1 MNRFS
6 QSLIKRIKKYYYIEP
21 KKLLEL
27 GNIEREKYKNHPWGK
42 NVLMPVDDYSDGFD
56 SESICLESI
65 EETSVFGSEYK
76 RRQIKSVTFLD
87 TLQNMPESA
96 FDVSA
101 TFDKSVMAWVVEAEE
116 RKLKNGSSMK
126 MYHLFIAADGGINGG
141 LACSYLFA
149 GYCCVERIDFNGCF
163 HTDGA
168 VLMNNMFSDCY
179 HLTELDLSSF
189 NVGLLENTNA
199 MFECCQELS
208 AVNFGD
214 FLAPALEYTNSM
226 FFGCEK
232 LINVVTANEKVIREY
247 EKRENSLIKLNKI
260 FEEVRKGVLWI
271 ELALENLYKKI
282 PEPGPRLKIFT
293 VDLKIEKLSNAKP
306 REIPKRVSEQIDN
319 MIDNMIDNIIDIKFN
334 TLETDIFNCWI
345 KDHSVPEYL
354 RSKRIVYVPKN
365 PSANNKLRIMDN
377 NSDRNYASH
386 KKGKRHR
393 PFR

>member
-1 MNRFS
+1 MNSFT
-6 QSLIKRIKKYYYIEP
+6 QNLIDRIKKYYHIEP
-21 KKLLEL
+21 EELLEL

-56 SESICLESI
+56 SKSICFESI
-65 EETSVFGSEYK
+65 EETRVFGSEYK

-87 TLQNMPESA
+87 TLKNMPEAA

-101 TFDKSVMAWVVEAEE
+101 TFDESVMAWVVEAEE

-199 MFECCQELS
+199 MFEYCQELS

-214 FLAPALEYTNSM
+214 FFAPVLEHTHSM

-232 LINVVTANEKVIREY
+232 LINVVTSNEKVIREY

-260 FEEVRKGVLWI
+260 FEEVRKGALWL
-271 ELALENLYKKI
+271 EMALEDLYNKI

-293 VDLKIEKLSNAKP
+293 VALKIEKLSNAKP
-306 REIPKRVSEQIDN
+306 REIPKSVSGQIVN
-319 MIDNMIDNIIDIKFN
+319 MNDFKFEI
-334 TLETDIFNCWI
+334 LETDIFNCCI
-345 KDHSVPEYL
+345 TDHSVPEYL
-354 RSKRIVYVPKN
+354 RSKRIVYVPKDS
-365 PSANNKLRIMDN
+365 SANNKLRIMDN
-377 NSDRNYASH
+377 NSGRNYASR

>member
-1 MNRFS
+1 MNSFS
-6 QSLIKRIKKYYYIEP
+6 QNLINRRKKHYYIQPE
-21 KKLLEL
+21 KLLEL
-27 GNIEREKYKNHPWGK
+27 VNIEREKYKNHPWGK
-42 NVLMPVDDYSDGFD
+42 NLLMPVDDYSDGFD
-56 SESICLESI
+56 SKSVCLESI
-65 EETSVFGSEYK
+65 EETSVFGSVYK
-76 RRQIKSVTFLD
+76 RWQIKSVTFLD

-101 TFDKSVMAWVVEAEE
+101 TFDKSVMAWVVGAEE

-126 MYHLFIAADGGINGG
+126 MYHLFIAADGGINGAI
-141 LACSYLFA
+141 ACSYLFA
-149 GYCCVERIDFNGCF
+149 GYGCVERIDFNGCF

-199 MFECCQELS
+199 MFEYCYELS

-214 FLAPALEYTNSM
+214 FFAPSLENTHSM
-226 FFGCEK
+226 FFDCVK
-232 LINVVTANEKVIREY
+232 LINVVTANENVIREY

-260 FEEVRKGVLWI
+260 IQEVRKGASWL
-271 ELALENLYKKI
+271 EMALEDLYNKI
-282 PEPGPRLKIFT
+282 PEPGPQVKIIT
-293 VDLKIEKLSNAKP
+293 ADIKIEKLFNAKP
-306 REIPKRVSEQIDN
+306 REIPKSFSEQIGN
-319 MIDNMIDNIIDIKFN
+319 MNDFKLQI
-334 TLETDIFNCWI
+334 LETDILNCWI

-354 RSKRIVYVPKN
+354 RSKRIVYVPKDS
-365 PSANNKLRIMDN
+365 SANNKLRIMDN
-377 NSDRNYASH
+377 NSGRSYASH